1 MISECCLVEGVREP
15 MSPGGNRGLQSLSG
29 RNNSDVHPNKDT
41 PSLLRALGPA
51 AASSIVLGTMIGTGI
66 FLKPSEVARDAG
78 SILLAL
84 AAWTVGGVLSLLGAL
99 CYVELGSSIPEAGGE
114 YAYLRYGF
122 GEPLGFLFGWTHS
135 MLARPASV
143 AAIAAGCLRFSSFLW
158 PALTKPI
165 YLPSFLSV
173 QSGALREGISMTLAQ
188 AATVVILVALTFVN
202 YLGVRQGGRLQV
214 GLTAIKVISVV
225 VIIIVGLWRIPK
237 HLEQSH
243 VWNGFSLQGGSFLGF
258 WTAVAATAWA
268 YDGWNDLNLVGSE
281 VQDPERNFRRVI
293 VGGVFFV
300 IAIFLLFNGVCLF
313 AIPIQTLGSSQ
324 NPASEVFASL
334 AGRNAALWITMI
346 LAVSALGTLNS
357 SILSGAR
364 VDYAMA
370 RDGVF
375 FRFASRIHPQFR
387 TPGNALVFQ
396 CGMAA
401 LLALTGTFE
410 ELTSLVMFAN
420 WMFYGT
426 AVLAMMRM
434 RRTKPTLMRPYLTW
448 GYPVTPVLFV
458 IGAFAISGGLW
469 LARPVRS
476 TLGLL
481 LILAGFIPYRYW
493 RKRGNL
499 NAASN

>member
-1 MISECCLVEGVREP
+1 MMTGDKKGSQV
-15 MSPGGNRGLQSLSG
+15 SSG
-29 RNNSDVHPNKDT
+29 RDSSDDQSKEQEQAGLV
-41 PSLLRALGPA
+41 RALGPA

-66 FLKPSEVARDAG
+66 FLKPSEVAGDAG
-78 SILLAL
+78 SIALAL
-84 AAWTVGGVLSLLGAL
+84 SAWVVGGVLSLLGAL

-135 MLARPASV
+135 MLARPASA
-143 AAIAAGCLRFSSFLW
+143 AAIAAGCLRFCGFLW
-158 PALTKPI
+158 PILGKPI
-165 YLPSFLSV
+165 SLPGFSFIPYSLHS
-173 QSGALREGISMTLAQ
+173 EGISMTLAQ
-188 AATVVILVALTFVN
+188 AATVAILVLLTFVN

-214 GLTAIKVISVV
+214 ALTAIKVISVV
-225 VIIIVGLWRIPK
+225 VIIIVGLSQIPRHVELS
-237 HLEQSH
+237 HLWTRSSPH
-243 VWNGFSLQGGSFLGF
+243 GSSFFGF
-258 WTAVAATAWA
+258 WTAIAATAWA

-281 VQDPERNFRRVI
+281 VKDPERNFRRVI
-293 VGGVFFV
+293 VGGVLFV
-300 IAIFLLFNGVCLF
+300 IVIFLLFNAVCLF
-313 AIPIQTLGSSQ
+313 AVPLKTLSSSQ

-334 AGRNAALWITMI
+334 AGRNAALWITLI

-401 LLALTGTFE
+401 VLALTGTFE

-434 RRTKPTLMRPYLTW
+434 RRTKPMLKRPYLTW
-448 GYPVTPVLFV
+448 GYPVTPILFV

-476 TLGLL
+476 SFGLL
-481 LILAGFIPYRYW
+481 LILSGFIPYYFW
-493 RKRGNL
+493 RKTAKRTTHPIE
-499 NAASN
+499 

>member
-1 MISECCLVEGVREP
+1 
-15 MSPGGNRGLQSLSG
+15 
-29 RNNSDVHPNKDT
+29 
-41 PSLLRALGPA
+41 
-51 AASSIVLGTMIGTGI
+51 MIGTGI
-66 FLKPSEVARDAG
+66 FLKPSEVAADAG
-78 SILLAL
+78 SVALAL
-84 AAWTVGGVLSLLGAL
+84 SAWFIGGVLSLLGAL

-135 MLARPASV
+135 MLARPASA
-143 AAIAAGCLRFSSFLW
+143 AAIAAGCLRFCGFLW
-158 PALTKPI
+158 PILAKPI
-165 YLPSFLSV
+165 PLPNSSFIS
-173 QSGALREGISMTLAQ
+173 SSIHNEGISMTLAQ
-188 AATVVILVALTFVN
+188 GATVAILVVLTFVN

-225 VIIIVGLWRIPK
+225 VIIIVGLSQISRHVELS
-237 HLEQSH
+237 HLWTRS
-243 VWNGFSLQGGSFLGF
+243 SLQGGSFFGF

-293 VGGVFFV
+293 VGGVLFV
-300 IAIFLLFNGVCLF
+300 IVIFLLFNAVCLV
-313 AIPIQTLGSSQ
+313 AVPIKTLSSSQ

-334 AGRNAALWITMI
+334 AGRNAALWITLI

-396 CGMAA
+396 CGMATV
-401 LLALTGTFE
+401 LALTGTFE

-434 RRTKPTLMRPYLTW
+434 RRTKPMLKRPYLTW
-448 GYPVTPVLFV
+448 GYPVTPILFV

-469 LARPVRS
+469 LVRPVRS
-476 TLGLL
+476 SLGLL
-481 LILAGFIPYRYW
+481 LILSGFIPYHFW
-493 RKRGNL
+493 RKKCHLGT
-499 NAASN
+499 SN